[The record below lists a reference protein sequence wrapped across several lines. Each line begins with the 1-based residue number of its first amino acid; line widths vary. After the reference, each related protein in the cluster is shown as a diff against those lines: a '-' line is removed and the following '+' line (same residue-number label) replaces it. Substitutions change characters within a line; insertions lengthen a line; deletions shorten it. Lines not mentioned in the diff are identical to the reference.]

1 MQRWHDLTDV
11 PHDIGPTVLTIGVF
25 DGVHR
30 GHQRVIG
37 RTVELARERGGLA
50 AVVTFDPHPMAVVR
64 PDAVPPLLAT
74 LPRRIELFEEYSADA
89 VLVVGFDAKRSR
101 QPAEEFV
108 REIVGALHPVAIVV
122 GDDFRFG
129 FKAAGDV
136 ALLRRLGAELGF
148 DVEGLSRQDPA
159 AGSAASASAAS
170 ASAASDD
177 TGADDTGIVRT
188 DAVSSTAVRQ
198 RLAQGDVKAA
208 RDLLGHTFRVDGV
221 VVEGAHRGRE
231 LGFPTANVP
240 AAPGMA
246 LPADGVYA
254 GWLQVLGD
262 ARPELGSDPM
272 PAAISVGTN
281 PQFGEEPRRVES
293 YVLDRVDLE
302 LYGLP
307 VSVEFVDRVRGQERF
322 DSVEALVDQIGTD
335 VERVRQVLAEDP
347 AEG

>member
-1 MQRWHDLTDV
+1 MQCWQDLTEV
-11 PHDIGPTVLTIGVF
+11 PRGVGPTVLTIGVF

-30 GHQRVIG
+30 GHQRVIT
-37 RTVELARERGGLA
+37 RTVELARLRGA
-50 AVVTFDPHPMAVVR
+50 RAVVVTFDPHPTSVVR
-64 PDAVPPLLAT
+64 PDKVPPLLAT
-74 LPRRIELFEEYSADA
+74 LDRRLELFDSYGADA
-89 VLVVGFDAKRSR
+89 ALVVHFDTRRSR

-108 REIVGALHPVAIVV
+108 REIAGALDPVAVVV

-136 ALLRRLGAELGF
+136 ALLRRLGSELGF
-148 DVEGLSRQDPA
+148 EVEGLTRQASPSGA
-159 AGSAASASAAS
+159 ESVSAAASGPV
-170 ASAASDD
+170 
-177 TGADDTGIVRT
+177 TVTT
-188 DAVSSTAVRQ
+188 EMVSSTAVR
-198 RLAQGDVKAA
+198 RCLERGDVAAA
-208 RDLLGHTFRVDGV
+208 RDLLAHAFRVDGV

-254 GWLQVLGD
+254 GWLRVMASSAAD
-262 ARPELGSDPM
+262 EPM

-293 YVLDRVDLE
+293 YVLDRDDLE

-307 VSVEFVDRVRGQERF
+307 VAVEFVGRVRGQATF
-322 DSVEALVDQIGTD
+322 DSVDDLVRQIGDD
-335 VERVRQVLAEDP
+335 VERVREILVGESPD
-347 AEG
+347 

>member
-1 MQRWHDLTDV
+1 MQRWRDLTDV
-11 PHDIGPTVLTIGVF
+11 PQDTGPTVVTIGVF

-37 RTVELARERGGLA
+37 RTVERARDLGALAV
-50 AVVTFDPHPMAVVR
+50 VVTFDPHPMAVVR

-74 LPRRIELFEEYSADA
+74 IERRIELFEEYSADA
-89 VLVVGFDAKRSR
+89 VLVVPFDQQRSH

-108 REIVGALHPVAIVV
+108 REIVGALRPVAIVV

-148 DVEGLSRQDPA
+148 EVEGLIRQDP
-159 AGSAASASAAS
+159 GASEEG
-170 ASAASDD
+170 DGGPPID
-177 TGADDTGIVRT
+177 TR
-188 DAVSSTAVRQ
+188 AVSSTSVR
-198 RLAQGDVKAA
+198 RCLERGDVAQA
-208 RDLLGHTFRVDGV
+208 LALLGHAFRVDGT

-240 AAPGMA
+240 AAAGMA
-246 LPADGVYA
+246 LPSDGVYA
-254 GWLQVLGD
+254 GWLRVRTDDD
-262 ARPELGSDPM
+262 AGWHEPL

-293 YVLDRVDLE
+293 YVLDRDDLE
-302 LYGLP
+302 LYGRTVA
-307 VSVEFVDRVRGQERF
+307 VSFVDRVRGQARF
-322 DSVEALVDQIGTD
+322 GSVDALVEQMTRD
-335 VERVRQVLAEDP
+335 VEMVREILA
-347 AEG
+347 AEPPE